1 MLISRNYLV
10 RVRGCLT
17 VGIVVVV
24 DDDFFV
30 QFELLSKTSEFELLS
45 KESEFERTRN
55 IWYLSVDKGLVR
67 VMIEKYLGSF
77 P

>member
-1 MLISRNYLV
+1 MLLSMMI
-10 RVRGCLT
+10 
-17 VGIVVVV
+17 
-24 DDDFFV
+24 FFA

-45 KESEFERTRN
+45 KTNEFDGSRN

>member
-1 MLISRNYLV
+1 M
-10 RVRGCLT
+10 T
-17 VGIVVVV
+17 VGVVVVV

-30 QFELLSKTSEFELLS
+30 QIELLSKTSEFELLS
-45 KESEFERTRN
+45 KASEFERTRN

-67 VMIEKYLGSF
+67 VMIEEYPRSF

>member
-1 MLISRNYLV
+1 M
-10 RVRGCLT
+10 T

-24 DDDFFV
+24 EDDFFV
-30 QFELLSKTSEFELLS
+30 QIELLLKTSEFELLS
-45 KESEFERTRN
+45 KASEFERTRN

-67 VMIEKYLGSF
+67 AMIDKYLGSF